1 MPKVSQ
7 KDFAILIIL
16 GDNRVALK
24 VRREILRHL
33 PREIEKLLRKI
44 CLGLVT
50 DKIPVGKSGGALIF
64 LFLTVFFIGKSVLT
78 ESKKVSGWI
87 KKTIDYSNNLSEA
100 QRKSLL
106 TTKAAFFFYVEVL
119 PAILKVALDD
129 DEQSDDEQ

>member
-64 LFLTVFFIGKSVLT
+64 LFFNG
-78 ESKKVSGWI
+78 
-87 KKTIDYSNNLSEA
+87 
-100 QRKSLL
+100 
-106 TTKAAFFFYVEVL
+106 FFYRQKCVDRIEKSEWV
-119 PAILKVALDD
+119 D
-129 DEQSDDEQ
+129 